1 MAKKKKTNKGSIAVI
16 VLCGILTIVL
26 IIVLCV
32 YLLVKNYINKIDIV
46 TPGEYVTNATTEAP
60 ETLANA
66 SEIHS
71 DERSE
76 IESEILNFIDSNEAA
91 SADYVKNIV
100 LIGIDNRHF
109 EDVRVQPGNAD
120 AIILLSINEKTK
132 DIYMTSFMRD
142 LYVYIDYPPEI
153 EAQKNEDGTQKY
165 VDGYDK
171 INRSNAVGGAELLLD
186 TIENNFKV
194 KVDQYVMINF
204 YSLIDII
211 DILGGIEVTITDEEA
226 EAMNN
231 YIRDMDRDRGVEDYE
246 TANILTGGGTLVLNG
261 VQAVGY
267 SRERQT
273 TGSDYART
281 ERQRYVLSKVF
292 EKAKTMNL
300 TKLNE
305 LANTFLPMVTTNILA
320 DEIMA
325 YVTDAITYLG
335 YDWNEMRV
343 PFDGLYTTKTINL
356 QGMLIPDYEATS
368 NKLIETIF
376 AE

>member
-1 MAKKKKTNKGSIAVI
+1 MAKKKKTNKGSIAIIVI
-16 VLCGILTIVL
+16 CGILTIVL
-26 IIVLCV
+26 IMVLCV

-46 TPGEYVTNATTEAP
+46 DPGQYVTNATTQPP
-60 ETLANA
+60 ETIEDGSDIG
-66 SEIHS
+66 SEAQ
-71 DERSE
+71 SE
-76 IESEILNFIDSNEAA
+76 VESEILEFVEGTEAV
-91 SADYVKNIV
+91 SKDYVKNIL

-109 EDVRVQPGNAD
+109 EDPRIQPGNAD

-142 LYVYIDYPPEI
+142 LYIYLDYPPEI
-153 EAQKNEDGTQKY
+153 EAMKNPDGTQKY

-171 INRSNAVGGAELLLD
+171 INRSNAVGGPELLLD
-186 TIENNFKV
+186 TIENNFKI
-194 KVDQYVMINF
+194 KVDQYVLINF

-211 DILGGIEVTITDEEA
+211 DVLGGIEVTITDAEA

-246 TANILTGGGTLVLNG
+246 TANILSGGGTMVLNG

-292 EKAKTMNL
+292 EKAKTMSL

-305 LANTFLPMVTTNILA
+305 LANTFLPMVMTNISEG
-320 DEIMA
+320 EIMT

-335 YDWNEMRV
+335 YDWNEIRV
-343 PFDGLYTTKTINL
+343 PFDGLYTTQQINK
-356 QGMLIPDYEATS
+356 QGMLIPDYAATS
-368 NKLIETIF
+368 DKLIETIYG
-376 AE
+376 E